1 MTMFEPAAPF
11 RVIVPVAAPLVML
24 LRTDDGEIE
33 SDASSASARVRVA
46 VRVMPVRVA
55 VIVAVLFATPAAV
68 VIENVAVAL
77 PAGTVTE
84 AGTVTAASFDESET
98 TRLAA
103 AVPFSVTVPV
113 AGLPTSTDDG
123 DMPSE
128 DNCAGK
134 TENGVVAEY

>member
-1 MTMFEPAAPF
+1 
-11 RVIVPVAAPLVML
+11 ML

-33 SDASSASARVRVA
+33 SEAIYASASVRVA

-55 VIVAVLFATPAAV
+55 VIVAVLLATPAVV
-68 VIENVAVAL
+68 VIENVALAL

-84 AGTVTAASFDESET
+84 AGTVTAVSFDESET

-103 AVPFSVTVPV
+103 AVPLSVTVPV
-113 AGLPTSTDDG
+113 AGLPPSTDEG
-123 DMPSE
+123 EIPSA
-128 DNCAGK
+128 DNCAGT